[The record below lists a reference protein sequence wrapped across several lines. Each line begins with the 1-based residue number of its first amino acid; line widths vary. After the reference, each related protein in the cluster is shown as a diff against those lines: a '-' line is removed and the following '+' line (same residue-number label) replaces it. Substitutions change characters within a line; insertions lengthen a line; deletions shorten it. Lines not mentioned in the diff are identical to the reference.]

1 MNKGYLALL
10 IGTFSLGFVAGRFYP
25 DASHIPAVATPIG
38 EHKHSAPAKNQDAN
52 HLAET
57 NNSPQI
63 TAMAPTTQ
71 RAQTA
76 RAPEIPQ
83 QETLH
88 TQTSPENV
96 SEDLVQNQS
105 KQDAENAIGNFQA
118 FLQEAKNNNVSPINY
133 AEQRFEQEAVNY
145 DWSIEK
151 EDQILASFEQQT
163 ALQDI
168 VPLSVDCKSAS
179 CKVVVAVTDAAQA
192 NQLSGEFS
200 RALTE
205 QNTAHGLSSVTYF
218 IDEKSGELVFY
229 MNDAAG
235 KSLFEQ

>member
-1 MNKGYLALL
+1 MNKGHLALL

-25 DASHIPAVATPIG
+25 DDSHIPAVATPIS
-38 EHKHSAPAKNQDAN
+38 EHKHSALAQNQDPR
-52 HLAET
+52 HLAES

-63 TAMAPTTQ
+63 TGIVPT
-71 RAQTA
+71 AQTA
-76 RAPEIPQ
+76 ETARVPETPQ
-83 QETLH
+83 KETLH
-88 TQTSPENV
+88 TPASPENM
-96 SEDLVQNQS
+96 SEDLVQNLS
-105 KQDAENAIGNFQA
+105 KQDAENSVENFQA

-192 NQLSGEFS
+192 NQLSGKFS

-205 QNTAHGLSSVTYF
+205 QNTAHGLSAVTYF